1 MTRPSISFFNTEHCS
16 NQHEHPS
23 GHVRR
28 IALRRQYAGTVW
40 QRQRR
45 ARANSKNER
54 VSIAT
59 AVVQCLCRLIV
70 CMLVCFS
77 TTLLCAQDR
86 TPGADEFG
94 SQLPRLPGM
103 SPQQSQDA
111 IVMRDGFRAEL
122 IAAEPLVK
130 DPVAVDF
137 DEQSRMF
144 VVQLPPYNAYVL
156 EKMPSGSIAL
166 LEDENRDGIY
176 DTSTVFADGLSYPT
190 AVACW
195 DGGVFVGDAPDL
207 LYLKDT
213 DGDGRADERTVVFT
227 GFGKDKAGEAHLN
240 SIRWGM
246 DNRFHLSTNL
256 AGGEITAVAA
266 DDMQPVSVRGRGFV
280 FDPRDWTKFELTSGG
295 GQHGLSMDNW
305 GRKFV
310 CSNSVPAQTLMYDD
324 RYIARN
330 PVMQAAAA
338 AVDIAPDGKHTRL
351 YRISPPEPWRVLR
364 TRLRK
369 EGKFRGSDEGGTPFG
384 FFTGA
389 TGITIYR
396 GDAWPSEYRGNL
408 FVGDVANNLVYRATL
423 RANGQALVAERA
435 DPAAEFLASRDIWF
449 RPVQFANAPD
459 GNLVMLDMC
468 RELIEGAAFL
478 PPEFFEHLDAA
489 SGNDRGRIYRI
500 RSTEGNVSRKLP
512 RLDQASTPELVA
524 VLDHTNGWHRDTA
537 SRLLYQR
544 QDRSAIPALLTM
556 CSQANSAEGR
566 ATAMHVLHG
575 LKALDE
581 ATVLAG
587 LEDASPNV
595 RIQSL
600 RLAEYFVGDSPAI
613 RDQLRR
619 MIDDAD
625 DAVRYQLAFSLGAIP
640 GSASAK
646 ALSALALKDGHD
658 QWIRLAI
665 LSSLHEGAD
674 IVFSIL
680 ADNSQFRA
688 TPHGHAI
695 LLDIA
700 QQIGLRGRLSEVSL
714 VLNSLEKLD
723 DNDTALRAAVVQAL
737 VEKQKGEL
745 REQIL
750 AAAGGSAG
758 KVLARVLVDAATV
771 AADDGAP
778 VAARLEG
785 IRSLRMAA
793 FQDIETVVNSLLSP
807 TQPQPLQ
814 SAALDLLGAFGDD
827 GVVRLLLEHWR
838 GLSPALRVK
847 AAETLLSRPAW
858 VHALLDAVEAG
869 KIAAADFDPARIQ
882 LLMKHPNKQIAS
894 RVEKIFAG
902 RSVSSRKEVVDR
914 YQAALTM
921 DADAGRGKQVFKKN
935 CSACHRLE
943 DVGTAVGAE
952 LKGIRQRGMPSVLL
966 NILDPNREVKPKF
979 QSYVVVTADGRTQA
993 GMISEETANSITLR
1007 RADGTESTIL
1017 RINIEEM
1024 SGSGLSFMPEGLEK
1038 SVDLQS
1044 MADLLRYLNEI
1055 D

>member
-1 MTRPSISFFNTEHCS
+1 MRNHTT
-16 NQHEHPS
+16 
-23 GHVRR
+23 
-28 IALRRQYAGTVW
+28 
-40 QRQRR
+40 
-45 ARANSKNER
+45 K
-54 VSIAT
+54 
-59 AVVQCLCRLIV
+59 AVVRCLPHL
-70 CMLVCFS
+70 LVCV
-77 TTLLCAQDR
+77 LLLSSAAFIRAQDR

-94 SQLPRLPGM
+94 KQLPRLQAM
-103 SPQQSQDA
+103 SPPQSQDA

-122 IAAEPLVK
+122 IAAEPLVQ

-137 DEQSRMF
+137 DERGRLY

-156 EKMPSGSIAL
+156 DQIPTGSISV
-166 LEDENRDGIY
+166 LEDLNDDGIY
-176 DTSTVFADGLSYPT
+176 DTSQIFADQLSYPT

-213 DGDGRADERTVVFT
+213 DGDGQADLRKVVFT
-227 GFGKDKAGEAHLN
+227 GFGKDVAGEAHLN

-246 DNRFHLSTNL
+246 DNRFHFSTNL

-266 DDMQPVSVRGRGFV
+266 TDAKPVSVRGRGFI

-330 PVMQAAAA
+330 PVMQAPAA
-338 AVDIAPDGKHTRL
+338 AVDIAPEGKHTKL

-389 TGITIYR
+389 TGITVYR
-396 GDAWPSEYRGNL
+396 GDAWPSEYHGNM
-408 FVGDVANNLVYRATL
+408 FVGDVANNLVYRAHL
-423 RANGQALVAERA
+423 KAKGQGLVAERV
-435 DPAAEFLASRDIWF
+435 DPNAEFLASKDIWF

-500 RSTEGNVSRKLP
+500 VSTAGGEYRKQP
-512 RLDQASTPELVA
+512 RLDQASTTQLVA
-524 VLDHTNGWHRDTA
+524 LLDHANGWHRDTA

-544 QDRSAIPALLTM
+544 QDRSAIPAL
-556 CSQANSAEGR
+556 QALSANAESAEGR
-566 ATAMHVLHG
+566 ATALYVLHG
-575 LKALDE
+575 LGALEE
-581 ATVLAG
+581 AAVLAG
-587 LEDASPNV
+587 LQDVSANV

-600 RLAEYFVGDSPAI
+600 RLAEEFVGRSPAI
-613 RDQLRR
+613 RDQLLQ
-619 MIDDAD
+619 MIGDKDDS
-625 DAVRYQLAFSLGAIP
+625 VRYQLAFSLGAFHGP
-640 GSASAK
+640 SSAQ
-646 ALSALALKDGHD
+646 ALSTLAAKDAHD
-658 QWIRLAI
+658 DWVRLAI
-665 LSSLHEGAD
+665 LSSLGEGGDVA
-674 IVFSIL
+674 FSIL
-680 ADNSQFRA
+680 AKEEKFR
-688 TPHGHAI
+688 TSEHGREF
-695 LLDIA
+695 LLAIA
-700 QQIGLRGRLSEVSL
+700 QQIGVRGRISEVSL
-714 VLNSLEKLD
+714 VLRSLEAL
-723 DNDTALRAAVVQAL
+723 NDQDLAIRDAVVQTL
-737 VEKQKGEL
+737 LKNQQGEM

-758 KVLARVLVDAATV
+758 KVLMQVLADATTV
-771 AADDGAP
+771 AVNEREAIP
-778 VAARLEG
+778 KRVEG
-785 IRSLRMAA
+785 IRSLRLAA
-793 FQDIETVVNSLLSP
+793 FADVKAVIESLLKP
-807 TQPQPLQ
+807 TQPPALQ
-814 SAALDLLGAFGDD
+814 SAALDLLAAFDDD
-827 GVVRLLLEHWR
+827 GVVELLLEHWS
-838 GLSPALRVK
+838 GLTPAQRAK
-847 AAETLLSRPAW
+847 ATETLLSRPQW
-858 VHALLDAVEAG
+858 VLALLDAVEAG
-869 KIAAADFDPARIQ
+869 DVATADIDPARIQ
-882 LLMKHPNKQIAS
+882 LLMKHPDKQIAS
-894 RVEKIFAG
+894 RVGKIFAG
-902 RSVSSRKEVVDR
+902 NSVSSRDEVVQR
-914 YQAALTM
+914 YQPALTM
-921 DADAGRGKQVFKKN
+921 NASAERGKLVFKKN

-979 QSYVVVTADGRTQA
+979 LSYAVATTDGRVEA
-993 GMISEETANSITLR
+993 GMIYEETANSITLR
-1007 RADGTESTIL
+1007 RADGTSKTVL

-1024 SGSGLSFMPEGLEK
+1024 SGTGLSFMPEGLEK
-1038 SVDLQS
+1038 SVDVQS
-1044 MADLLRYLNEI
+1044 MADLLSYLNEI